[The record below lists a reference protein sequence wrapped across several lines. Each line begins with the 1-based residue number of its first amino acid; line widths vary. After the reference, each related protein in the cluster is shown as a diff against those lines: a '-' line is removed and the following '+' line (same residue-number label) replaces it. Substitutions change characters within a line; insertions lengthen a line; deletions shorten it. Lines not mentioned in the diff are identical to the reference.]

1 MELRDYLRI
10 LRRRWISILVVAV
23 AVTAAAGLFTA
34 LQTPQYASNARLF
47 ISTADTDESQ
57 LLQGSQF
64 SAQRVKSYADLI
76 NSRELAN
83 RVKEELELDI
93 EAGDL
98 AAKVKAEVAI
108 DTVNLSITVT
118 DTDPHEAQRIAQAY
132 AESLVDLVRELETPS
147 GDNAAPVK
155 ATIVDAASF
164 SEAPISPRPA
174 RNLALGVVLGLL
186 LGIGIAVL
194 RELLDTRVRTTEDL
208 ATLTEA
214 PVLGAIVNDPAA
226 VHTPLITQLPTQ
238 SPRAESFR
246 VLRTNLQFVDVDSP
260 SKVFVVT
267 SAVPAE
273 GKTSTAVN
281 LAISVAQG
289 GARTLLLECD
299 LRRPRAAGRLQIDGA
314 VGLTNVL
321 VGKVSVADATQ
332 RIDDVGLDVIASGPL
347 PPNPAE
353 LLQSKTM
360 AEFLADLRQ
369 RYDVVLIDAPPLLP
383 VTDAAVLASR
393 ADGAMLVVCHGKVT
407 RDQLGG
413 ALDRLEQVDAHLVGT
428 VMNRVPSRS
437 GGYGYG
443 YGYGYEP
450 DAHDERQMSKA

>member
-164 SEAPISPRPA
+164 PEDQVSPRPV
-174 RNLALGVVLGLL
+174 RNIGVGLVFGLL
-186 LGIGIAVL
+186 VGVGIAVL
-194 RELLDTRVRTTEDL
+194 RELLDTRVRSAEDI
-208 ATLTEA
+208 ASITEA
-214 PVLGAIVNDPAA
+214 PVLGAIVNDSAA
-226 VHTPLITQLPTQ
+226 VRTPLITQLPAQ

-273 GKTSTAVN
+273 GKTSTALN

-289 GARTLLLECD
+289 GARTVLVECD
-299 LRRPRAAGRLQIDGA
+299 LRRPRAACRLEIDEA
-314 VGLTNVL
+314 VGVTSVL
-321 VGKVSVADATQ
+321 VGKVSASEATQ
-332 RIDDVGLDVIASGPL
+332 RFADVGLDVIASGPL

-353 LLQSKTM
+353 LIQSNAM
-360 AEFLADLRQ
+360 SDLLTELRA
-369 RYDVVLIDAPPLLP
+369 RYDVVVIDGPPLLP
-383 VTDAAVLASR
+383 VTDAALLSSK
-393 ADGAMLVVCHGKVT
+393 ADGAMLVICHGKAT
-407 RDQLGG
+407 RDQVRG
-413 ALDRLEQVDAHLVGT
+413 AVERLEQVDAHLVG
-428 VMNRVPSRS
+428 VVLNRVPAKA

-443 YGYGYEP
+443 YGYGYSPEG
-450 DAHDERQMSKA
+450 DAALRVDQV